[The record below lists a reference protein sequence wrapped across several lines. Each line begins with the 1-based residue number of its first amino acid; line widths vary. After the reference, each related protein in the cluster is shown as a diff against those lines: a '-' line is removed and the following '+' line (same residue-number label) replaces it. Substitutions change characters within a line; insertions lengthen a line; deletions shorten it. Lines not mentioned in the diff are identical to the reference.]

1 MNANPE
7 KVHIAH
13 IIHRLDVGGLENGL
27 VNLINHLPEHLF
39 CHSVICLTHYTDF
52 RHRIRRADT
61 RYYALDKKLGFDA
74 GIYLRLWRLLRALAP
89 DIVHTRNL
97 AALECQVASW
107 LAGQRVRVHGEHGR
121 DVGDLDGGNRKYRLL
136 RRLHRPF
143 VSHYIAVSRDLAN
156 YVETAIGVPRHRIS
170 QIYNGVDSLTFFP
183 AAGVRTPL
191 PDSEFARP
199 GTVVIGTVGR
209 MAEVKDQTNLA
220 RAFVHLTELLP
231 QWKDQLRLIIVGDGP
246 LREACHDILRR
257 ADLSA
262 QSWLPGARD
271 DVPAVM
277 RAMDLFVLPSMAEG
291 ISNTVLE
298 AMASGLPVVATR
310 VGGNS
315 ELVVEGVTGS
325 LAAASD
331 PLALAK
337 AIIPFVVDENFRRG
351 AGREGRA
358 RVLAHFSLDAMIEGY
373 LRVYQTLLH
382 GQSVPQQ
389 KLKTT

>member
-1 MNANPE
+1 
-7 KVHIAH
+7 
-13 IIHRLDVGGLENGL
+13 
-27 VNLINHLPEHLF
+27 
-39 CHSVICLTHYTDF
+39 
-52 RHRIRRADT
+52 
-61 RYYALDKKLGFDA
+61 
-74 GIYLRLWRLLRALAP
+74 
-89 DIVHTRNL
+89 
-97 AALECQVASW
+97 
-107 LAGQRVRVHGEHGR
+107 
-121 DVGDLDGGNRKYRLL
+121 
-136 RRLHRPF
+136 
-143 VSHYIAVSRDLAN
+143 
-156 YVETAIGVPRHRIS
+156 
-170 QIYNGVDSLTFFP
+170 
-183 AAGVRTPL
+183 
-191 PDSEFARP
+191 
-199 GTVVIGTVGR
+199 
-209 MAEVKDQTNLA
+209 
-220 RAFVHLTELLP
+220 
-231 QWKDQLRLIIVGDGP
+231 
-246 LREACHDILRR
+246 
-257 ADLSA
+257 
-262 QSWLPGARD
+262 
-271 DVPAVM
+271 M

-315 ELVVEGVTGS
+315 ELVVKGVTGS